1 MEHNVEL
8 EEYAEA
14 MNWLA
19 ENVGK
24 NLGELSHC
32 DDEIIIEMLRKR
44 LDIIFFKEIDYLY
57 DEMDGTGDL
66 KRWLLA
72 RN

>member
-1 MEHNVEL
+1 MEYNVEL
-8 EEYAEA
+8 EEYAVA

-32 DDEIIIEMLRKR
+32 DDEIIIEM
-44 LDIIFFKEIDYLY
+44 I
-57 DEMDGTGDL
+57 
-66 KRWLLA
+66 
-72 RN
+72 